1 MKPFVILQREIA
13 YYRAVL
19 RDPRTPAISRWC
31 LRAAI
36 AYLLSPID
44 LIPDFIPVLGQLDD
58 VIIVPL
64 LLAIARFFV
73 PAHVLAEHRS
83 NPDPAARKT
92 PAVTDRDSTPGN
104 TLALNDDQ
112 QVPLNTTGDPPQ

>member
-1 MKPFVILQREIA
+1 MKPFATLRREIA
-13 YYRAVL
+13 FYRAVL

-36 AYLLSPID
+36 AYLLSPVD

-58 VIIVPL
+58 VIIVSL

-73 PAHVLAEHRS
+73 PAQVLAEHRPRPTPVALKATVSSAS
-83 NPDPAARKT
+83 NGARGDKL
-92 PAVTDRDSTPGN
+92 P
-104 TLALNDDQ
+104 LNDD
-112 QVPLNTTGDPPQ
+112 